1 MIVNTIMSTSTQG
14 PESTYHQ
21 RSLQTATKAFIT
33 SMKSEDHDVQ
43 RYKTYVKDVKLI
55 LYNYVADLMGHNL
68 SDVAKQVLRTV
79 INPECRYLQP
89 AESSTESS
97 DEDFPSAFACPVPDQ
112 IFSEFPEDLLTTE
125 FREHVTSVCENMEQA
140 HLSAAAAMKEMVNL

>member
-1 MIVNTIMSTSTQG
+1 MSTSTQDS
-14 PESTYHQ
+14 ESMHHQ
-21 RSLQTATKAFIT
+21 RSLQTATESFIT
-33 SMKSEDHDVQ
+33 AMKSEDHNVQ

-55 LYNYVADLMGHNL
+55 LDGHVADLNTHNQ

-79 INPECRYLQP
+79 HDPEYKYLCP

-97 DEDFPSAFACPVPDQ
+97 DEDFLAAFAHPIPDQ

-125 FREHVTSVCENMEQA
+125 FREYVTSVCENMEQA
-140 HLSAAAAMKEMVNL
+140 HLSVAAAMKEMVKLSLVMP